1 MNLLVAAI
9 DLLIYN
15 KKISNEV
22 VGGKGMFEKE
32 EEFLTQ
38 NMEDSPPTEATE
50 ESDEAKGKHEEGES
64 FQELYEESLHEVS
77 EGEVVHGRVIH
88 VGPEFVTVDIGFKS
102 EGQVP
107 LSEFRQKEGVPSVHI
122 GDEIDVFVERKESE
136 IGLVSLSKE
145 KADKYKFWEEISR
158 AWNED
163 QVIEGKIVSRIKG
176 GLTVDIGIPAFLPGS
191 QVDIRPIRN
200 LEKFIG
206 QTFKFKI
213 IKLNRRRGNVVL
225 SRRILMEKER
235 DSLRQ
240 KTLETLE
247 EGKIVEGV
255 VKNITDY
262 GAFIDLGGIDGLMHI
277 TDMSW
282 GRINHPSDVLTAG
295 AKIKVKVLQF
305 DREHQRVSLGIK
317 QTIPDPWENIA
328 GKFPAGT
335 RVKGKVTSLTDYG
348 AFVQLQEGV
357 EGLVHVSEMAW
368 TKRIRHPSKI
378 LSVGDEVEVM
388 VLDVDQS
395 QKRISLGLKQT
406 TANPW
411 DTIAERYPVGT
422 KIQGR
427 IKNITDFGVFIGIDE
442 GIDGLVHISDI
453 SWTQR
458 LNHPSE
464 MYRKGQEVQ
473 AIVLNIDKENQRFSL
488 GIKQILK
495 NPWDDVHHRFKV
507 GQLVKGKVTN
517 VTKFGAFIELEPGIE
532 GLVHISEISR
542 QRVEKAEEV
551 VKAGDEIQAVVINV
565 EPKKHKI
572 GLSIKEV
579 ERYQAQHG
587 RKEASPAYDDDTSD
601 FGRMLKEG
609 LERRARE
616 ANNTREP

>member
-1 MNLLVAAI
+1 M
-9 DLLIYN
+9 
-15 KKISNEV
+15 SENEA
-22 VGGKGMFEKE
+22 
-32 EEFLTQ
+32 EFLAQKT
-38 NMEDSPPTEATE
+38 EDRPPTEAAE
-50 ESDEAKGKHEEGES
+50 EPSESKARPEEGES
-64 FQELYEESLHEVS
+64 FKELYEESLQEVA

-88 VGPEFVTVDIGFKS
+88 VGPEFVTVDVGFKS

-107 LSEFRQKEGVPSVHI
+107 LREFRQKDGTLLVNV
-122 GDEIDVFVERKESE
+122 GDEIDVLIERKESE
-136 IGLVSLSKE
+136 IGLVTLSKE
-145 KADKYKFWEEISR
+145 KADKYKFWDEISR

-176 GLTVDIGIPAFLPGS
+176 GLNVDIGILAFLPGS

-200 LEKFIG
+200 LEKLIG

-225 SRRILMEKER
+225 SRRILLEKER
-235 DSLRQ
+235 DALRQ
-240 KTLETLE
+240 KTLEVLE

-282 GRINHPSDVLTAG
+282 GRINHPSDVLTVG

-305 DREHQRVSLGIK
+305 DREHQRVSLGLK
-317 QTIPDPWENIA
+317 QTTADPWENVA
-328 GKFPAGT
+328 GRFPVGT
-335 RVKGKVTSLTDYG
+335 RVKGTVTSITDYG
-348 AFVQLQEGV
+348 AFIQLAEGV
-357 EGLVHVSEMAW
+357 EGLVHISEMAW
-368 TKRIRHPSKI
+368 TKRVRHPSKV

-388 VLDVDQS
+388 VLDVDQN

-406 TANPW
+406 TPNPW

-427 IKNITDFGVFIGIDE
+427 IKNITDFGIFIGIDE

-458 LNHPSE
+458 LKHPSE

-473 AIVLNIDKENQRFSL
+473 AIILNIDKENQRFSL
-488 GIKQILK
+488 GIKQIQK
-495 NPWDDVHHRFKV
+495 NPWEDAHHRFKV

-532 GLVHISEISR
+532 GLVHISELSN
-542 QRVEKAEEV
+542 QRVEKADEV
-551 VKAGDEIQAVVINV
+551 VKNGDEIQAVVINV

-572 GLSIKEV
+572 GLSIKDID
-579 ERYQAQHG
+579 RYQAQRA
-587 RKEASPAYDDDTSD
+587 RKEPSAASYEDDTSD

-609 LERRARE
+609 LEKRARE
-616 ANNTREP
+616 ANNSQEP

>member
-1 MNLLVAAI
+1 M
-9 DLLIYN
+9 
-15 KKISNEV
+15 SENEA
-22 VGGKGMFEKE
+22 
-32 EEFLTQ
+32 EFLAQKT
-38 NMEDSPPTEATE
+38 EDRPPTEAAE
-50 ESDEAKGKHEEGES
+50 EPSESKARPEEGES
-64 FQELYEESLHEVS
+64 FKELYEESLQEVA

-88 VGPEFVTVDIGFKS
+88 VGPEFVTVDVGFKS

-107 LSEFRQKEGVPSVHI
+107 LREFRQKDGTLLVNV
-122 GDEIDVFVERKESE
+122 GDEIDVLIERRESE
-136 IGLVSLSKE
+136 IGLVTLSKE
-145 KADKYKFWEEISR
+145 KADKYKFWDEISR

-176 GLTVDIGIPAFLPGS
+176 GLNVDIGILAFLPGS

-200 LEKFIG
+200 LEKLIG

-225 SRRILMEKER
+225 SRRILLEKER
-235 DSLRQ
+235 DALRQ
-240 KTLETLE
+240 KTLEVLE

-282 GRINHPSDVLTAG
+282 GRINHPSDVLTVG

-305 DREHQRVSLGIK
+305 DREHQRVSLGLK
-317 QTIPDPWENIA
+317 QTMADPWENVA
-328 GKFPAGT
+328 GRFPVGT
-335 RVKGKVTSLTDYG
+335 RVKGTVTSITDYG
-348 AFVQLQEGV
+348 AFIQLAEGV
-357 EGLVHVSEMAW
+357 EGLVHISEMAW
-368 TKRIRHPSKI
+368 TKRVRHPSKV

-388 VLDVDQS
+388 ILDVDQN

-406 TANPW
+406 TPNPW

-427 IKNITDFGVFIGIDE
+427 IKNITDFGIFIGIDE

-458 LNHPSE
+458 LKHPSE

-473 AIVLNIDKENQRFSL
+473 AIILNIDKENQRFSL
-488 GIKQILK
+488 GIKQIQK
-495 NPWDDVHHRFKV
+495 NPWEDAHHRFKV

-532 GLVHISEISR
+532 GLVHISELSN
-542 QRVEKAEEV
+542 QRVEKADEV
-551 VKAGDEIQAVVINV
+551 VKNGDEIQAVVINV

-572 GLSIKEV
+572 GLSIKDID
-579 ERYQAQHG
+579 RYQAQRA
-587 RKEASPAYDDDTSD
+587 RKEPTAASYEDDTSD

-609 LERRARE
+609 LEKRARE
-616 ANNTREP
+616 ANNSQEP